1 MRPSSRIRVLLA
13 EGDSLVRQGLRGILE
28 GDEWIQVVGEADNG
42 RLAVEMVGELQPD
55 VLVIEVTHLLFNDVE
70 ATRQVCSQSPQ
81 TRVLALSAYRDGIHV
96 SEMLRAGARGYLL
109 KDSAEID
116 LVPAIRGV
124 SQGLAFLSPDVIG
137 VVLEDWRKAI

>member
-1 MRPSSRIRVLLA
+1 
-13 EGDSLVRQGLRGILE
+13 LE
-28 GDEWIQVVGEADNG
+28 GHEWIQVVGEADNG

-81 TRVLALSAYRDGIHV
+81 TRVLALSAYRGGIHV

-116 LVPAIRGV
+116 RVAAIRGGLTGSGLLEPGCHRCGV
-124 SQGLAFLSPDVIG
+124 GGLAQSNLIAGFG
-137 VVLEDWRKAI
+137 F